1 MDGTPRF
8 NVTEQPQ
15 VIYKG
20 RRVAYHVSITE
31 NNHVNAEIQSGLAVS
46 KAFEAGME
54 TQKAID
60 GAASRRGLRM
70 ECVTRP

>member
-8 NVTEQPQ
+8 NVTEQAE

-20 RRVAYHVSITE
+20 RRVAYHVWIE
-31 NNHVNAEIQSGLAVS
+31 NDHVNAEIQSGLAAS

-54 TQKAID
+54 TQRAID
-60 GAASRRGLRM
+60 GAASRRGLRL